1 MGSGSRT
8 ANKQAYP
15 QALESAE
22 ARLIALR
29 RSAAAH
35 HGGSAS
41 VDKVSTEDAPAPA
54 ETLRSLLSNLR
65 LRRRLDAADVRRLTL
80 DPAVTKHVPLP
91 DDTVGVGVSGGG
103 IRSAT
108 FALGVFQALAE
119 RKLVRKIDF
128 ISTVSGGGYFG
139 AFLGRLFTRRW
150 IRNVDDVE
158 HVLQGIDPQ
167 AELPAE
173 KGWGQRAFRWLRDN
187 GRYLAPRGSGDL
199 LVLGAIL
206 LRNWIAVQVVLV
218 TTVLTLFVGLQL
230 GRMALEGVLGFTT
243 TPASAIANVLVCDF
257 PGAGMLW
264 WSPWVVLA
272 LLPFVG
278 IAVPAGWAYWLVVR
292 GHDGRQGFP
301 PYLGLFAACVFG
313 LAGTVYYRSH
323 LAWHPGWFTA
333 LLSLVPSSE
342 GPHPDRLLIA
352 VAILIVAALALVYWL
367 VNELIASGRSS
378 RTESANLVRN
388 RLTQWL
394 KTGLVWT
401 GVVLAW
407 TLVDTIG
414 GTIYDLARM
423 SGSSLT
429 HWAMGLFSVFA
440 GIGAFARQL
449 ALLLAPSKQGSR
461 PGIPA
466 SVLSWI
472 AAGLVAT
479 TWILAINVGSH
490 ALAWEFK
497 QPRQAPLQLA
507 AMARPTPLQ
516 ILGADHLVVGSG
528 DDGLQIRA
536 ARAQTTACVVAPP
549 VERYGYAFTFA
560 AFGGLLLLTLLFG
573 QTRTFANMSS
583 IHAFY
588 AARLTRTYL
597 GASNESRLDASKLKP
612 IPVTDTTPG
621 DDYSGQAYW
630 DWPGLPAKATQ
641 PVAQPYVKG
650 GPLHIVNTTINET
663 FDVRT
668 GVQNQD
674 RKGTPLAVGPCGL
687 SVGIRHHLISGDHGG
702 VKVAP
707 PADGPE
713 HGVFSTGNGEE
724 TPDPL
729 SLGKWMSI
737 SGAAFSA
744 AAGANTNVPTAIL
757 AGLFNVRLGYWW
769 DSGTVYNDG
778 WFERV
783 LPVQASLFAET
794 FARTRGTAGRL
805 WNLSDGGHF
814 ENMGGYE
821 LIRRRLPIIVIID
834 AEADPDYTFEGLADL
849 IRKARLDFGAEITF
863 LSEDQ
868 LSGKPEGLEHAA
880 LPGSVR
886 QYFGNLEALRRG
898 KWTNEEVPFPA
909 APDNKAFA
917 IEVDRDRVSRAHAA
931 LARVVYSD
939 RENAAWLVYVKATL
953 MGDEP
958 EDVSQYHR
966 AHPAFPQEPTTDQFF
981 DERQWESYRRLGL
994 HVGHRVLTR
1003 DLFAFLE
1010 NNPA

>member
-1 MGSGSRT
+1 MGAGQRT
-8 ANKQAYP
+8 ANEQAYP

-22 ARLIALR
+22 ARVVALR
-29 RSAAAH
+29 RAAVAHQSGAAAPV
-35 HGGSAS
+35 A
-41 VDKVSTEDAPAPA
+41 KVSTEDTPVSAG
-54 ETLRSLLSNLR
+54 TFGSLLRTLR
-65 LRRRLDAADVRRLTL
+65 LRRRQEAADIGRLTL

-91 DDTVGVGVSGGG
+91 KATVGFGVSGGG

-108 FALGVFQALAE
+108 FALGAFQALAE
-119 RKLVRKIDF
+119 RQLVRKIDF

-158 HVLQGIDPQ
+158 HVLQGIDPRAQ
-167 AELPAE
+167 PPEE
-173 KGWGQRAFRWLRDN
+173 RGWGQRAFRWLRDN

-199 LVLGAIL
+199 IVLGAIL
-206 LRNWIAVQVVLV
+206 LRNWVAVQVVLV

-230 GRMALEGVLGFTT
+230 IRLALERALGLTT
-243 TPASAIANVLVCDF
+243 TPASAIATVLVCDF
-257 PGAGMLW
+257 PGANVLW
-264 WSPWVVLA
+264 WSPWVVVA
-272 LLPFVG
+272 LLPFIFV
-278 IAVPAGWAYWLVVR
+278 AVPAGWAYWLVVR
-292 GHDGRQGFP
+292 GKDGGGFP
-301 PYLGLFAACVFG
+301 PYVGLAVTCLFG
-313 LAGTVYYRSH
+313 LAGTVYYRSQ
-323 LAWHPGWFTA
+323 LGWHPGWFTA
-333 LLSLVPSSE
+333 LLSPMSSSA
-342 GPHPDRLLIA
+342 GPHPDRLIVSLTM
-352 VAILIVAALALVYWL
+352 LIVTALALLYWL
-367 VNELIASGRSS
+367 GGELIAIKAST
-378 RTESANLVRN
+378 RTDSANFIRN
-388 RLTQWL
+388 RLTDWL
-394 KTGLVWT
+394 KTGLVLT

-407 TLVDTIG
+407 ALVDTIG
-414 GTIYDLARM
+414 GTIYELARM
-423 SGSSLT
+423 SGQSLT

-449 ALLLAPSKQGSR
+449 ALLLTPSKPGSR

-472 AAGLVAT
+472 AAGVVAT

-507 AMARPTPLQ
+507 ALARPSPLQ
-516 ILGADHLVVGSG
+516 VLGADHLIVGPG
-528 DDGLQIRA
+528 GDGLQIRA
-536 ARAQTTACVVAPP
+536 ARAPEATCVAAPP
-549 VERYGYAFTFA
+549 VERYGYKFPVAVFLGLAFLTF
-560 AFGGLLLLTLLFG
+560 LFG
-573 QTRTFANMSS
+573 QTRTFVNMSS

-597 GASNESRLDASKLKP
+597 GASNESRLDASKS
-612 IPVTDTTPG
+612 IEVTKSTRG
-621 DDYSGQAYW
+621 DDYSAEAYW
-630 DWPGLPAKATQ
+630 NWPGVPANPAR
-641 PVAQPYVKG
+641 PMPMRPYVKG

-663 FDVRT
+663 LDTRT

-674 RKGTPLAVGPCGL
+674 RKGTALAVGPCGL
-687 SVGIRHHLISGDHGG
+687 SVGIRHHLVTADHG
-702 VKVAP
+702 VVIAP
-707 PADGPE
+707 PEDGQ
-713 HGVFSTGNGEE
+713 GYRVFSTNHGEE
-724 TPDPL
+724 TPEPL

-744 AAGANTNVPTAIL
+744 AAGAHTNVPTAIL

-769 DSGTVYNDG
+769 NSGTVYDDG
-778 WFERV
+778 VFERV
-783 LPVQASLFAET
+783 LPVQASLFAEI

-821 LIRRRLPIIVIID
+821 LIRRRLPVIVIID

-868 LSGKPEGLEHAA
+868 LSGRPEGVGHPP

-886 QYFGNLEALRRG
+886 EYFGNLEALRRG

-909 APDNKAFA
+909 APDNRSFA

-939 RENAAWLVYVKATL
+939 NGDAAWLVYVKATL

-966 AHPAFPQEPTTDQFF
+966 AHPAFPQETTTDQFF

-994 HVGHRVLTR
+994 HVGHRVLTT

>member
-1 MGSGSRT
+1 MGGRRT
-8 ANKQAYP
+8 ADEQAYP
-15 QALESAE
+15 QALETAE
-22 ARLIALR
+22 ARLVAQR
-29 RSAAAH
+29 RDAAHEGGAAAPV
-35 HGGSAS
+35 AM
-41 VDKVSTEDAPAPA
+41 VSTEDAPVSARTFRSVLG
-54 ETLRSLLSNLR
+54 TLK
-65 LRRRLDAADVRRLTL
+65 LRRREEAAGVGPLTLDAAVA
-80 DPAVTKHVPLP
+80 PHVPLP
-91 DDTVGVGVSGGG
+91 KDTVGVGVSGGG

-119 RKLVRKIDF
+119 RQLVRKIDF
-128 ISTVSGGGYFG
+128 VSTVSGGGYFG

-150 IRNVDDVE
+150 IRNVDDAE
-158 HVLQGIDPQ
+158 HVLRGIEPR
-167 AELPAE
+167 AESPKE
-173 KGWGQRAFRWLRDN
+173 QGWGQRTFRWLRDN

-199 LVLGAIL
+199 IVLGAIL
-206 LRNWIAVQVVLV
+206 LRNWVAVQVVLM

-230 GRMALEGVLGFTT
+230 LRMALESLLGLTAM
-243 TPASAIANVLVCDF
+243 PASAIATVLVCDF
-257 PGAGMLW
+257 PGANVLW
-264 WSPWVVLA
+264 WSPWVVVA
-272 LLPFVG
+272 LLPF
-278 IAVPAGWAYWLVVR
+278 ILLAVPAGWAYWLVVR
-292 GHDGRQGFP
+292 GKDGRDRVR
-301 PYLGLFAACVFG
+301 PYVGLVIMCAFG

-323 LAWHPGWFTA
+323 LSWHPGWFTA
-333 LLSLVPSSE
+333 LLSSVPSSAR
-342 GPHPDRLLIA
+342 PHPDRLIIS
-352 VAILIVAALALVYWL
+352 VATLIVAALSLLYWL
-367 VNELIASGRSS
+367 GGELIAVVASS
-378 RTESANLVRN
+378 RTDSANFIRN
-388 RLTQWL
+388 RLTDWL

-407 TLVDTIG
+407 ALVDTIG
-414 GTIYDLARM
+414 GTIYELARM
-423 SGSSLT
+423 SGQSLT

-472 AAGLVAT
+472 AAGLVAG

-490 ALAWEFK
+490 ALAWQFK

-507 AMARPTPLQ
+507 ALARPASPQ
-516 ILGADHLVVGSG
+516 VLGADHLVVGRG

-536 ARAQTTACVVAPP
+536 ARAPEAMCVTAPT
-549 VERYGYAFTFA
+549 VERYGYGFTVAVFA
-560 AFGGLLLLTLLFG
+560 GLLLLTLLFG

-597 GASNESRLDASKLKP
+597 GASNEGRLDASKP
-612 IPVTDTTPG
+612 IPVTDTTSG
-621 DDYSGQAYW
+621 DDYSSQAYW
-630 DWPGLPAKATQ
+630 NWPGVPAGAARAART
-641 PVAQPYVKG
+641 PPYVKG
-650 GPLHIVNTTINET
+650 GPLHIINTTINET
-663 FDVRT
+663 LDART

-674 RKGTPLAVGPCGL
+674 RKGTALAVGPCGL
-687 SVGIRHHLISGDHGG
+687 SVGIRHHLISSDHG
-702 VKVAP
+702 VKIAP
-707 PADGPE
+707 PPGGRDYR
-713 HGVFSTGNGEE
+713 VFSTGNGEE

-744 AAGANTNVPTAIL
+744 AAGAHTNVPTAIL

-778 WFERV
+778 LFERV
-783 LPVQASLFAET
+783 LPVQASLFAEI

-821 LIRRRLPIIVIID
+821 LIRRRLPLIVIID

-868 LSGKPEGLEHAA
+868 LSGKQEDVLRQP
-880 LPGSVR
+880 LPKTVR
-886 QYFGNLEALRRG
+886 DYFGNLEALRRG

-909 APDNKAFA
+909 DNKAFA

-939 RENAAWLVYVKATL
+939 NGDAAWLVYVKATL

-958 EDVSQYHR
+958 EDVAQYHR
-966 AHPAFPQEPTTDQFF
+966 AHPAFPQETTTDQFF

-994 HVGHRVLTR
+994 HVGHRVLTT
-1003 DLFAFLE
+1003 DLFTFLE
-1010 NNPA
+1010 HHPA